1 MLNVTIYFNDPI
13 ASIKSFVYVQGH
25 QKLFHF
31 EVTLSFYMPPWNN
44 NLEPNQGNI
53 RQWLDNL
60 YSKFQPIEQSRWN
73 QSNIDTL
80 FYAGSQTF
88 VNRYF
93 NFSPA
98 TSYQQYY
105 FNLIQQPVNMLTG
118 YQRQHRKSINYVPS
132 EGADPNTTDQYT
144 RIITHICNTNAIHE
158 QFSKACEL
166 AAISGMVLLQPYLD
180 FTGDDP
186 AQGELK
192 LKVWEY
198 NSFLVDP
205 YFRSPDM
212 SDASHVWTQEYIS
225 KQEAERR
232 FPGKIENIAPMS
244 GTPQRYGSFY
254 FLPENYNMARND
266 LMVLSYVWY
275 KWKEKKKRLYSKTR
289 NQFFDF
295 GGGDENLEAILY
307 SIPDME
313 VVEVDSNVWK
323 VAVILNDQLMF
334 QGVDPLTQGGC
345 PFIPVLW
352 NYEPHNN
359 YYDLRVRSL
368 VRTMRDP
375 QFLMN
380 YKIITN
386 NDIAAATINA
396 GWKRKV
402 GAVANE
408 DNLKKSG
415 QGWDVIVNDGYEMSD
430 VEKIIPSAVPESDL
444 ALAEQMKELIFST
457 SGINMENWS
466 GQEDKQISSLTMML
480 KQAANLMVFQKYF
493 DQWDLSLK
501 LLGERMMNIVLNN
514 WNAAKVGLM
523 IGEEPT
529 PHFYSRIFAK
539 YQTIVEEGLLTPT
552 QKNFQAQQMM
562 EINERFGREVL
573 PASMIIKDM
582 NIQGKAEIMQ
592 YLQQQEEQMAEKQN
606 QLEMVQHAL
615 EDAKL
620 KELYSKATA
629 NIARAREDFSRSESN
644 LGLFEERLSMIER
657 NRALSLKEK
666 QAALSALLENIEKYG
681 DIETRYAENKLNID
695 AFNVKTNEEREKQDV
710 ERRTE
715 ANKFLEQIL
724 GGGMNGMQPSGQMNM
739 QQNQQQVGGQ
749 NMGGML

>member
-1 MLNVTIYFNDPI
+1 
-13 ASIKSFVYVQGH
+13 
-25 QKLFHF
+25 
-31 EVTLSFYMPPWNN
+31 MPPWNN
-44 NLEPNQGNI
+44 NTEPSQSNV

-80 FYAGSQTF
+80 FYAGSQSF

-93 NFSPA
+93 NFSPT

-105 FNLIQQPVNMLTG
+105 FNLIQQPINMLTG

-144 RIITHICNTNAIHE
+144 RIITHISNTNGIHE

-166 AAISGMVLLQPYLD
+166 SAVSGMVLLQPYLD
-180 FTGDDP
+180 YAGDDQ
-186 AQGELK
+186 AQGQLK
-192 LKVWEY
+192 LKIWEY
-198 NSFLVDP
+198 NAFLVDP

-212 SDASHVWTQEYIS
+212 SDANFVWCQEYIS
-225 KQEAERR
+225 KQQAEDR
-232 FPGKIENIAPMS
+232 FPDKIEQIAPMA

-275 KWKEKKKRLYSKTR
+275 KWKRKKKRLYSRSR

-295 GGGDENLEAILY
+295 SGGDQNLEAILY
-307 SIPDME
+307 NIPDME
-313 VVEVDSNVWK
+313 EVTVEVPCWK
-323 VAVILNDQLMF
+323 LAVVLNDQLMF
-334 QGVDPLTQGGC
+334 QGENPLGFDGC
-345 PFIPVLW
+345 PFIPVFW
-352 NYEPHNN
+352 NYEPHIN

-368 VRTMRDP
+368 VRTMRDA
-375 QFLMN
+375 QFLFN

-396 GWKRKV
+396 GWKRKI

-408 DNLKKSG
+408 DNLKKAG
-415 QGWDVIVNDGYEMSD
+415 QGWDVIINEGYELTD
-430 VEKIIPSAVPESDL
+430 CEKIIPSAVPESDL
-444 ALAEQMKELIFST
+444 ALAQQMSDLIFQT
-457 SGINMENWS
+457 SGINLENWS
-466 GQEDKQISSLTMML
+466 GQDDKQISSLTMLL

-493 DQWDLSLK
+493 DQWDFALK
-501 LLGERMMNIVLNN
+501 MLGERMLEIVLNN
-514 WNAAKVGLM
+514 WSAEKCKLL

-529 PHFYSRIFAK
+529 PHFYSKVFAK

-573 PASMIIKDM
+573 PPSMIIKDM
-582 NIQGKAEIMQ
+582 NIQGKAEIMEFLQ
-592 YLQQQEEQMAEKQN
+592 KQEEAAQHQQQEMS
-606 QLEMVQHAL
+606 MVQHAV

-620 KELYSKATA
+620 KELYSKALA
-629 NIARAREDFSRSESN
+629 NIARAREDHSRSESN
-644 LGLFEERLSMIER
+644 LGLYEERLSMIER
-657 NRALSLKEK
+657 NRAMSLAEK
-666 QAALSALLENIEKYG
+666 QKALTSLLENVERFGSIETEYSKNQLELDNMRQRNEEEIEK
-681 DIETRYAENKLNID
+681 R
-695 AFNVKTNEEREKQDV
+695 DV
-710 ERRTE
+710 QRRTE

-724 GGGMNGMQPSGQMNM
+724 GGAGTMGQEQQGQGMAQMGQEMS
-739 QQNQQQVGGQ
+739 QQQ
-749 NMGGML
+749 M